1 MAIIQRPGLARRVI
15 GVRCDAQMQISVRLH
30 HIDEAAAPPRPVTV
44 ERRAVQVAALCFL
57 LASDAFDGFSVIDQ
71 LGTAVVPFVRA
82 PFLPMSWPLLV
93 VVVLIS
99 LVAGLWA
106 GRELRDVRASMPI
119 MGRLR
124 HFLRFGVF
132 SGAAL
137 GCLMAHFLC

>member
-1 MAIIQRPGLARRVI
+1 M
-15 GVRCDAQMQISVRLH
+15 
-30 HIDEAAAPPRPVTV
+30 
-44 ERRAVQVAALCFL
+44 AALCFL

-93 VVVLIS
+93 VAVLIS